1 MINNTK
7 IAFFGS
13 SKFSVFCLEELS
25 ASGILP
31 NLIITTPDMPNGR
44 GLKLVPTPVKIW
56 AEKNKIPCLTPEN
69 LKEQNLLVSLAP
81 ETNTLFLVASYGKI
95 IPKNIV
101 ELPKH
106 GTLNIHPS
114 LLPKYRGASP
124 LQTQILNDEKEI
136 GTTIMLMDEK
146 MDHGPIISQKK
157 VAIINWPVK
166 TEELKL
172 VLAKASVTIFKE
184 IINDWLEGKINP
196 TEQNHSEATFTKKIE
211 KADGL
216 IDLENND
223 SYDNFLKIQAYSTWP
238 QAYFFIKKG
247 EQKIRVI
254 IKEAKYIDNKLE
266 ILRVLPEGKKEMS
279 YPDFLRGLN

>member
-25 ASGILP
+25 SSGILP
-31 NLIITTPDMPNGR
+31 NLIITTPDMPTGR
-44 GLKLVPTPVKIW
+44 GLKLTPTPVKIW
-56 AEKNKIPCLTPEN
+56 AEKNNIPCLTPEN
-69 LKEQNLLVSLAP
+69 LKDQNILTSLEA

-101 ELPKH
+101 ELPKY

-136 GTTIMLMDEK
+136 GTSIMLMDEK
-146 MDHGPIISQKK
+146 MDHGPIIIQKK
-157 VAIINWPVK
+157 VEIINWPIK

-172 VLAKASVTIFKE
+172 VLAKESITLFNE
-184 IINDWLEGKINP
+184 IINDWLNGKITP
-196 TEQNHSEATFTKKIE
+196 TEQNHTEATFTKKVE

-216 IDLENND
+216 IDLEKD
-223 SYDNFLKIQAYSTWP
+223 DPYTNFLKIQAYSTWP
-238 QAYFFIKKG
+238 QAYFFISKG

-254 IKEAKYIDNKLE
+254 VKEAKYIDNKLE
-266 ILRVLPEGKKEMS
+266 IIRVLPEGKKEMN
-279 YPDFLRGLN
+279 YQDFLRGLK